1 MLKLSLLLKQ
11 QPERIDPDCGEPGPF
26 KIAVIDEIHCIGC
39 TLCIVACPVDAIVGA
54 NKRMHTVIAD
64 ACTGCELCLPPCP
77 VDCIEMVVAPVALD
91 WSPERANIAR
101 NRYHTRRDRL
111 ARADTPSETPTV
123 PTSVNKASIL
133 EDVMARVK
141 ARRATE
147 SVGATQSVNK

>member
-1 MLKLSLLLKQ
+1 MLQLSQLLKQ

-26 KIAVIDEIHCIGC
+26 KLAVIDEIHCIGC

-64 ACTGCELCLPPCP
+64 ACTGCELCLSPCP
-77 VDCIEMVVAPVALD
+77 VDCIEMVVAPAALD

-101 NRYHTRRDRL
+101 KRYHNRRDRL

-123 PTSVNKASIL
+123 PSSLDKASIL
-133 EDVMARVK
+133 ENVMARVK

-147 SVGATQSVNK
+147 SVTATQSLNK